1 MKKLMLLILVLLMVG
16 LGEAQTRRYARK
28 PLVEFGP
35 KANFY
40 VGSVR
45 LGLGAEFVVNPTRNV
60 GIRIDF
66 TEFSFGD
73 GGTRFF
79 FNLYP
84 NDLSIDGLY
93 YLRMQGIEPYVY
105 GGFGIAANGGT
116 DVAFRAGMGFNYT
129 MTRNSSIFF
138 EPGVIVYYNSVV
150 DDTDLWFR
158 LSLGAKFGLIR

>member
-1 MKKLMLLILVLLMVG
+1 MKKVILFLLVILMVG
-16 LGEAQTRRYARK
+16 VGEAQTRRYARK
-28 PLVEFGP
+28 PLLEFGP
-35 KANFY
+35 KASFY
-40 VGSVR
+40 IGSVR
-45 LGLGAEFVVNPTRNV
+45 LGLGAEFVVNPTQNV

-84 NDLSIDGLY
+84 SNLSVDGLY

-105 GGFGIAANGGT
+105 GGFGLAANGRT
-116 DVAFRAGMGFNYT
+116 DVTFRAGMGFNYT

-138 EPGVIVYYNSVV
+138 EPGVIVHYNSYNEE
-150 DDTDLWFR
+150 TDLSFR

>member
-1 MKKLMLLILVLLMVG
+1 MKKVMLFLLVILMVG

-28 PLVEFGP
+28 PLLEFGP
-35 KANFY
+35 KASFY

-45 LGLGAEFVVNPTRNV
+45 LGLGAEFVVNPMRNV

-73 GGTRFF
+73 GGSRFF

-84 NDLSIDGLY
+84 GNLSIDGLY
-93 YLRMQGIEPYVY
+93 YLNMRGIEPYIY
-105 GGFGIAANGGT
+105 GGFGLAANGGT
-116 DVAFRAGMGFNYT
+116 NFTFRAGMGFNYT
-129 MTRNSSIFF
+129 MTRNSSIFL
-138 EPGVIVYYNSVV
+138 EPGAIIHYNSVTE
-150 DDTDLWFR
+150 DTDLWFR